1 MSRKL
6 FVVSDVHGHFS
17 ALMEALYD
25 AGFDRTNEDHIFV
38 SCGDLFDRGSENVK
52 VYDFVRSLERK
63 ILLRGN
69 HEDMLREVLA
79 GGKLTNDAK
88 SNSTDITV
96 IDLLCADAIEENEN
110 ISPKY
115 AKKSAELVDFIDSML
130 NFYEEGKYI
139 FTHGWL
145 PHIFEGGYRPAVDP
159 AWREAD
165 EAVWKKAHWS
175 QWQQFY
181 RAGALLDGK
190 IIVCGHRPAR
200 LGYWYDE
207 SRMNDDD
214 TTFFGNGM
222 IAIDTYTVK
231 SGRVNVLVLDGITE
245 VAK

>member
-17 ALMEALYD
+17 ALSEALYD
-25 AGFDRTNEDHIFV
+25 TGFDRTNEDHIFV
-38 SCGDLFDRGSENVK
+38 SCGDLFDRGSENVH

-96 IDLLCADAIEENEN
+96 IDLLGADAIEENEN

-115 AKKSAELVDFIDSML
+115 AEKSAELVDFIDSML

-200 LGYWYDE
+200 LGYWYGE

>member
-6 FVVSDVHGHFS
+6 FVVSDVHGHFA

-38 SCGDLFDRGSENVK
+38 CCGDLFDRGTSNAL

-79 GGKLTNDAK
+79 GGKLTEDAK
-88 SNSTDITV
+88 SNKTV
-96 IDLLCADAIEENEN
+96 DTVLELLGADAIEENEN

-115 AKKSAELVDFIDSML
+115 AEKSAEIIEFIDSML
-130 NFYEEGKYI
+130 DFYEEGKYI

-165 EAVWKKAHWS
+165 EEIWKKARWS

-207 SRMNDDD
+207 SRANDDD
-214 TTFFGNGM
+214 TPFFGNGM
-222 IAIDTYTVK
+222 IAIDAYTVK
-231 SGRVNVLVLDGITE
+231 SKRVNVLVCPME
-245 VAK
+245 